1 MFKIGR
7 KTDTPQD
14 GAQSSE
20 TEGKGSWFKDNQR
33 SIVAVGLIV
42 IMAFVMR
49 FIFSFGV
56 SADSGFALSGGVLA
70 SEHLHTITQILNGG
84 SFFGVDDTLSYPFGS
99 VNSNPVLIDAI
110 LAGIAMIGTALG
122 MSAVKAAS
130 LTLATFSLACGT
142 LAVIPMFLLGKE
154 VIGTRKAGFVAAIF
168 LAFCPVVI
176 TQTVFSNGTETG
188 WILLLFIVLSLMMF
202 KGLKAINTSTK
213 TDDPFKEVFAANKSA
228 VKLAA
233 ISGLVLALI
242 VLSTND
248 FRAIVIMMI
257 LAMGIMTV
265 AGRFMYRDTRQVVL
279 FFSIII
285 AIGMAVAAAYYI
297 PAKLWDQ
304 ILSGIL
310 ILSALAIV
318 LCFTFSLLQRRPW
331 VVTVPVYL
339 IGVIAAFVLL
349 SFFAPEFFDVII
361 NGNTPLAAGLDSLA
375 DGSLSVSFISTAFGV
390 VTMWATIFVIG
401 VLIWKLPK
409 NLSSIRYQFLVIFM
423 VFSALMTSQS
433 QELATVFSPVFALG
447 FAYVVMWFFDHVDF
461 KTYFMTIKNAGFRHA
476 WRKILKPIPFGSILI
491 IAVLLCVPLG
501 MYAIDAGISNNNTD
515 DYKGLQTGAIGY
527 YVKTDSDWKTGSV
540 LSSYADAN
548 KDGAL
553 VTWLDYANDAAT
565 MGKFNVIVD
574 GEGNGAEAVSNIL
587 LSDAVDGSSD
597 AAMMIYLLT
606 YTGMT
611 DEIKS
616 KLVTAALMS
625 EADYNEFKAIIEN
638 PSEYRSKVINDP
650 TKYGTLESSVSDD
663 NIRYIYGSEYL
674 TEKYSAY
681 KISAMYSAVAEKAGN
696 ISYFMV
702 DGTMFPMY
710 YGYSSLFSTM
720 AYANGYVISD
730 AYGTVPEFLVLG
742 NITYYT
748 GLYEYTDAMYDT
760 LIWRAYIGMSP
771 SEAGFD
777 TAYQYFD
784 KLMLSDGSYKAHPG
798 YGLSNFTVDYD
809 HWYVMYNS
817 NDDAT
822 LTSDGWEKMLYDD
835 AVAKQNSEGGLINYL
850 SGLPVFMKYVSNT
863 SGTLLSGQITSATS
877 GVSGIRVSVVDDEG
891 TVRATA
897 YTDENGNYD
906 VLVTGTHPKIKYYS
920 GSQNLADGTLIKSVD
935 YTEGMLG
942 GFDVPTTTGAGT
954 FVDSDDK
961 DRSEMIFNA
970 GATMS
975 MKGKTTGRTYDN
987 ATTGGITLTA
997 SGFTWTGVVPDVYT
1011 VTLKSGDV
1019 SYVTDVTVT
1028 ANPGPDTNAGI
1039 KVTVNVYK
1047 VTLTL
1052 VDDTGCTRGGGSV
1065 RFTDLVSG
1073 FTSDPVTIADGGIVE
1088 TNLVPG
1094 TYVLTNFSDPYVTA
1108 SAPITVSSGEV
1119 TQTVKTYDSV
1129 EITFNGFPAEF
1140 NNKMATVYNSGYQTA
1155 ELISSEQVV
1164 FDLPKGLGPVKY
1176 TVYATDGT
1184 NAYMGLT
1191 DGTTTPITVVSGA
1204 IKITGTMKNT
1214 SSEATS
1220 GTIVFYSDDGYQIP
1234 VSVASDGT
1242 YSVILKGGDYTV
1254 YARSGSQVSISR
1266 LNVTANA
1273 ENNIDL
1279 KDGKSISGN
1288 AYWISSSNQM
1298 PFIPLTVNNITG
1310 CDGCS
1315 LSLVAD
1321 ATGSYSFYIPSDATC
1336 NITATTA
1343 EPFYYG
1349 TAGTYTK
1356 TEEGVSGTANFTAS
1370 IAKIKISNTTT
1381 HKLTVG
1387 GTTVNAGASNIEVTR
1402 TGPSMTITVDDEN
1415 EYATATLTTSPFA
1428 SSITIDDTVFN
1439 DLFDAST
1446 KYYALK
1452 ISGLDT
1458 TDDVKVKA
1466 LDEGQK
1472 VDKTTTGTDRK
1483 YFLEKDKKFM
1493 VTITNSDSTKV
1504 MYYNTEAVTGL
1515 INLAAS
1521 LSDAAT
1527 VTGYVGI
1534 AKDGTMTLEYTD
1546 TSAKYDFSITSGR
1559 YSILVPIDKNISLK
1573 PVVKDESADITY
1585 EYTVDAVAITS
1596 GTLAAGQTYTYNMA
1610 VTSSTD
1616 AGTNDITGSI
1626 TVTGMTNA
1634 AVAEVSFRASF
1645 TDGRTE
1651 HPDTT
1656 FALSGGS
1663 GWLNVT
1669 FYTDDTYTTEIS
1681 TMNLGDVL
1689 AKDVYGKGT
1698 VLRDKIG
1705 YANDTLTVTLTDIN
1719 GNTACT
1725 ASIKGGESEWF
1736 NNDPTAE
1743 STKISTYTNS
1753 LGDSEY
1759 MYAIEIVNDDNF
1771 TKRFTFSE
1779 ITGIDLDK
1787 WFVTFVNGKDI
1798 APNDGV
1804 SSYVEVKGHTTATV
1818 YVKITSKL
1826 HSQDDQIVPPQ
1837 DVTYKVTVTS
1847 GVKTI
1852 SEISTTTAD
1861 TVTIS
1866 GNAATVKSTSSD
1878 STMSV
1883 DSNGA
1888 TGRDVIDNK
1897 SEMPAYVWVLIA
1909 LIVAVIFLII
1919 WAASKRGVFSR
1930 RK

>member
-20 TEGKGSWFKDNQR
+20 TEGKGSWFKENQR

-56 SADSGFALSGGVLA
+56 SAGSDFALSGGLLA

-130 LTLATFSLACGT
+130 LTLATFSLVCGT
-142 LAVIPMFLLGKE
+142 AAVIPMFLLGKE

-168 LAFCPVVI
+168 LAFCPIVI

-188 WILLLFIVLSLMMF
+188 WILLLFIVLSLMMI

-213 TDDPFKEVFAANKSA
+213 TSDPFKEVFAANKSA

-248 FRAIVIMMI
+248 FRAIVFLMI
-257 LAMGIMTV
+257 FAMAIMTV
-265 AGRFMYRDTRQVVL
+265 VGRFMYRDTRQVVL

-304 ILSGIL
+304 VLSGIL
-310 ILSALAIV
+310 ILSALTIV
-318 LCFTFSLLQRRPW
+318 LCFTFSLLQRKPW

-339 IGVIAAFVLL
+339 IGIIVAFVLL
-349 SFFAPEFFDVII
+349 SSFAPEFYDVIV
-361 NGNTPLAAGLDSLA
+361 NGNTPLAACVEALA
-375 DGSLSVSFISTAFGV
+375 DRSLSVSFVSTAFGV
-390 VTMWATIFVIG
+390 VAMWASIFVIG

-423 VFSALMTSQS
+423 VFSALMASQS
-433 QELATVFSPVFALG
+433 EELATVFSPVFALG
-447 FAYVVMWFFDHVDF
+447 FAYVIMWFFDHVDF
-461 KTYFMTIKNAGFRHA
+461 KTYFMSIKNAGFRHA

-501 MYAIDAGISNNNTD
+501 MYAIDAGISNNDSD

-527 YVKTDSDWKTGSV
+527 YVKTDSDWRTGSV
-540 LSSYADAN
+540 LSSYSDVN

-565 MGKFNVIVD
+565 MGKFKVIVD

-616 KLVTAALMS
+616 KLVTADLMT
-625 EADYNEFKAIIEN
+625 EDDYNAFKDIMDN
-638 PSEYRSKVINDP
+638 PSKYRSDIIND
-650 TKYGTLESSVSDD
+650 TAKYGVLESNVSDD
-663 NIRYIYGSEYL
+663 NVRYIYGSEFL

-681 KISAMYSAVAEKAGN
+681 KIANMYSAVAEKAGS

-742 NITYYT
+742 YITQYT

-760 LIWRAYIGMSP
+760 LLWRSYIGMSP
-771 SEAGFD
+771 AEAGFD
-777 TAYQYFD
+777 SAYQYFD

-798 YGLSNFTVDYD
+798 YGLSNYTVDYE

-835 AVAKQNSEGGLINYL
+835 AVAKQNSDGGLINYL
-850 SGLPVFMKYVSNT
+850 SGMPVFMKYVSNT
-863 SGTLLSGQITSATS
+863 SGTLLSGQITSASS
-877 GVSGIRVSVVDDEG
+877 GVNGIRVSVVDDEG

-906 VLVTGTHPKIKYYS
+906 VLVTGSNPKIKYYS
-920 GSQNLADGTLIKSVD
+920 GSQNLTDGTLIKSVD
-935 YTEGMLG
+935 YTESMAG
-942 GFDVPTTTGAGT
+942 GFDIPTTTGAGT

-975 MKGKTTGRTYDN
+975 MEGKTTGRTYDN
-987 ATTGGITLTA
+987 ATAGGITLTA
-997 SGFTWTGVVPDVYT
+997 SGFTWAGVVPDVYT

-1019 SYVTDVTVT
+1019 SYVTNVTVT

-1094 TYVLTNFSDPYVTA
+1094 TYILTNFSDPYVTA
-1108 SAPITVSSGEV
+1108 SAPITVSSSEV
-1119 TQTVKTYDSV
+1119 TQTVKAFDATA
-1129 EITFNGFPAEF
+1129 ITFNGFPAGF

-1155 ELISSEQVV
+1155 ELISGEQVV
-1164 FDLPKGLGPVKY
+1164 FDLPNGLGPVKY

-1191 DGTTTPITVVSGA
+1191 NGTTTPITVVPA
-1204 IKITGTMKNT
+1204 TIKITGTMKNT

-1254 YARSGSQVSISR
+1254 YAKSGSQVSISR
-1266 LNVTANA
+1266 LNVTADA

-1279 KDGKSISGN
+1279 KDGKSISGKT
-1288 AYWISSSNQM
+1288 YWISSSNQM
-1298 PFIPLTVNNITG
+1298 PFIPLVVNNITG

-1315 LSLVAD
+1315 LALVSD

-1336 NITATTA
+1336 NITATIVD
-1343 EPFYYG
+1343 PFYYG

-1370 IAKIKISNTTT
+1370 LAKIKISNTTT

-1387 GTTVNAGASNIEVTR
+1387 GTTIDAGATDVEVTR
-1402 TGPSMTITVDDEN
+1402 TGPSMTITIDDDD
-1415 EYATATLTTSPFA
+1415 EYATSTLTTSPSA
-1428 SSITIDDTVFN
+1428 PSITIDDTMFN

-1446 KYYALK
+1446 KYFALK

-1472 VDKTTTGTDRK
+1472 VDKTTSGSDRK

-1504 MYYNTEAVTGL
+1504 MYYNTDPMTGL
-1515 INLAAS
+1515 ISLARS
-1521 LSDAAT
+1521 FSDAAT

-1534 AKDGTMTLEYTD
+1534 AKDGTMTLEYESKT
-1546 TSAKYDFSITSGR
+1546 YDFSITSGR
-1559 YSILVPIDKNISLK
+1559 YSILVPIDKNITLK

-1585 EYTVDAVAITS
+1585 EYTVPAVPIAA
-1596 GTLAAGQTYTYNMA
+1596 GTLTAGQTYVNNMA

-1616 AGTNDITGSI
+1616 AGTNDITGTI
-1626 TVTGMTNA
+1626 TVNGMTDA
-1634 AVAEVSFRASF
+1634 AVAEVSFKVSF
-1645 TDGRTE
+1645 TDGRTTPE
-1651 HPDTT
+1651 DTT

-1681 TMNLGDVL
+1681 TMNLGAVL
-1689 AKDVYGKGT
+1689 TKDIYGKGT

-1705 YANDTLTVTLTDIN
+1705 YADDSLTVTLTDIN
-1719 GNTACT
+1719 GEVACT
-1725 ASIKGGESEWF
+1725 ASIKAGEGNWV
-1736 NNDPTAE
+1736 NNEPTKE

-1759 MYAIEIVNDDNF
+1759 MYAIEIVNDDNY

-1779 ITGIDLDK
+1779 ITGVDTDK
-1787 WFVTFVNGKDI
+1787 WFITFVNGKDI
-1798 APNDGV
+1798 ASYDGPTP
-1804 SSYVEVKGHTTATV
+1804 YVDVKGHTTATV

-1826 HSQDDQIVPPQ
+1826 HSQDDTIVLPQ
-1837 DVTYKVTVTS
+1837 EITYKVTVTS
-1847 GVKTI
+1847 SVKTI
-1852 SEISTTTAD
+1852 SDISTTTD
-1861 TVTIS
+1861 GTVTIA
-1866 GNAATVKSTSSD
+1866 GNVATVKSTSSD
-1878 STMSV
+1878 STISV

-1888 TGRDVIDNK
+1888 TGRDVIDNR

-1909 LIVAVIFLII
+1909 LIVAAVFLII